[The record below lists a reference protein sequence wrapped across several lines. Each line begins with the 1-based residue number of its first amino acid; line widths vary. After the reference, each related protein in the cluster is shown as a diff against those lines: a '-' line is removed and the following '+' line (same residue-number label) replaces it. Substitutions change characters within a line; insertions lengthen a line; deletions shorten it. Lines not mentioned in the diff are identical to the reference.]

1 MSYAGSLL
9 GNNLDYISESFDSF
23 FPVDDMFLHEAL
35 DPWEVLDLTRAE
47 ETFTQIWDKILNRT
61 ETYSYSSKEASEKIK
76 QIDRLLKEIQEERK
90 KMGKARIIGKLHYH
104 GAFLKRM
111 AVEFIKLF
119 DDAFEIDDTFGG
131 RHGAANIILRYIEM
145 ITKTI
150 PDNIKILW
158 DWVDYDSFLD
168 HNEERL
174 KLVRKRLQAQR

>member
-1 MSYAGSLL
+1 
-9 GNNLDYISESFDSF
+9 
-23 FPVDDMFLHEAL
+23 
-35 DPWEVLDLTRAE
+35 
-47 ETFTQIWDKILNRT
+47 
-61 ETYSYSSKEASEKIK
+61 
-76 QIDRLLKEIQEERK
+76 
-90 KMGKARIIGKLHYH
+90 
-104 GAFLKRM
+104 M

-131 RHGAANIILRYIEM
+131 RYGAANIILRYIEM
-145 ITKTI
+145 VTKMI